1 MIEYSPCPG
10 TVRSNDRDVTDEPC
24 TKNNTGLEGSPALGA
39 PTRLR
44 NIHSGMSPFFAQYSL
59 LQISPP
65 SVAATAPDAGNA
77 AASPPA
83 ARPSPAPLMTA
94 RRANGWSKC
103 FMISSDRVV
112 RFLSI

>member
-24 TKNNTGLEGSPALGA
+24 TKNNTGLEASPALGA

-44 NIHSGMSPFFAQYSL
+44 NIHKGMSPFFAQYSL

-65 SVAATAPDAGNA
+65 SAAAAVARDAGNA

-83 ARPSPAPLMTA
+83 ARPSPPPLMTA
-94 RRANGWSKC
+94 RRAS
-103 FMISSDRVV
+103 R
-112 RFLSI
+112 